1 MPRSTQSLSS
11 QVQSTQ
17 SQSQQR
23 QIKLWSAADTERL
36 IAWMEDNQ
44 EALRGLQ
51 SKWYK
56 DVKDALW
63 KEDADMTWQRVRDKV
78 QNMKQAWKRAANM
91 RDQSGWGLS
100 AEDHESSVVEKL
112 EKTCQHFYQLDN
124 IWGSRV
130 NITPL
135 ITVNA
140 TELRTVIQE
149 NIVDENKSEKQT
161 DSEDEE
167 ERDTQLPWEE
177 TPTPSASAE
186 AMPTQSHSSS
196 KQPSRSATPK
206 ATPEPSRGVKRGNSG
221 LKDMMNEARNLR
233 TEIHTKK
240 LKQELSLQERQ
251 IESQE
256 RIASIQAD
264 SAKEIAKLNAESQER
279 QMKIQAE
286 AQAESQVRQA
296 QAQQKQF
303 EALTNLVSLFA
314 GKRSELG
321 GNSQ

>member
-1 MPRSTQSLSS
+1 
-11 QVQSTQ
+11 
-17 SQSQQR
+17 
-23 QIKLWSAADTERL
+23 
-36 IAWMEDNQ
+36 MEDNQ

-149 NIVDENKSEKQT
+149 NMVDENKSEKQT

-177 TPTPSASAE
+177 TPTPSASAEAMPTQSHSSSKQPSQSASSE